1 MRLEPRPDALGLK
14 LHTKVLIALYAVF
27 AVYGVIDYTIQRQV
41 ILPSFESL
49 EEESARTD
57 MERVTRTLDREL
69 SQLMT
74 FSADWGNW
82 IDTYKFMEDKN
93 QDFIDINMN
102 PSFLNSS
109 GIELVA
115 FLDREGRYVWRQG
128 YDARIH
134 EPLRFAFLDDDSLG
148 SGHPFLPAIA
158 QGTRN
163 QGIVLTEHG
172 PMLLTLS
179 PILDGNGNGPH
190 RGAVLMGRLLAGKRI
205 AQLAEQAQ
213 VLLTLRV
220 LGTPYPQQSTAPDG
234 PVTTRIVHREG
245 MNEVYREIT
254 DIYGRHALRLRID
267 VPRSITAKGRAA
279 TRFALSS
286 LLIVG
291 VIVILVLIFAIRHM
305 ILGPVS
311 RMTQHAVRIAEH
323 DDLTVRLALDRRD
336 ELGLLA
342 REFDKMVDKLEDAR
356 RRLVDHSF
364 EAGAAQLA
372 SGVLHNVGNAM
383 TPLSVTVASLQK
395 RLREAPVDDV
405 LLVLAE
411 MDKADVSP
419 ERRADLEEFLRLTG
433 RELASAVTQA
443 HGESD
448 TVARQ
453 AEMIQQVLAQQLR
466 SSHAAPV
473 MEAVRLPDLIERA
486 VDMVPIALRPFLSIH
501 VDSALQSLK
510 SVHVAR
516 TTLQQVFQNLIQ
528 NAAES
533 MRDVGRARGNLHV
546 SGGIVAGPEGGK
558 LQLRFTDDGV
568 GIAVEH
574 LPRIFERGFSTK
586 SRESNS
592 GIGLHWCANALH
604 ALGGSL
610 KAEISAS
617 GQGASFLVTLPM
629 VEQGTGAARAA

>member
-1 MRLEPRPDALGLK
+1 MRVRPRRDAIGLK

-69 SQLMT
+69 TQLMT

-82 IDTYKFMEDKN
+82 IDTYRFMDDRN

-115 FLDREGRYVWRQG
+115 FLDREGRFIWRQG

-134 EPLRFAFLDDDSLG
+134 EPLGFAFLDDDALEPR
-148 SGHPFLPAIA
+148 HPFLPSIG

-190 RGAVLMGRLLAGKRI
+190 RGAVLMGRLLIGKRI
-205 AQLAEQAQ
+205 AQLSEQAQ
-213 VLLTLRV
+213 VQLTLRV
-220 LGTPYPQQSTAPDG
+220 LKPLVPQPVTAPNG
-234 PVTTRIVHREG
+234 PVTTRIVHRESI
-245 MNEVYREIT
+245 NEVYREVA
-254 DIYGRHALRLRID
+254 DVYGRHALMLRID
-267 VPRSITAKGRAA
+267 VPRSITAKGQAA
-279 TRFALSS
+279 TRFALWS
-286 LLIVG
+286 LLMVG
-291 VIVILVLIFAIRHM
+291 VIVVLVLIFAIRHI

-336 ELGLLA
+336 ELGVLA

-405 LLVLAE
+405 MLVLAE
-411 MDKADVSP
+411 LGTTGDSP

-433 RELASAVTQA
+433 RELANAVTQA
-443 HGESD
+443 RGETD
-448 TVARQ
+448 TLARQ

-473 MEAVRLPDLIERA
+473 IEAVRLPDLIERA
-486 VDMVPIALRPFLSIH
+486 VEMIPIALRSFLAIH
-501 VDSALQSLK
+501 VDPALQSLK

-533 MRDVGRARGNLHV
+533 MRDTGRARGNLHV
-546 SGGIVAGPEGGK
+546 SGGIVAGPDGGR
-558 LQLRFTDDGV
+558 LQLRFSDDGD
-568 GIAVEH
+568 GIAPEH

-610 KAEISAS
+610 KAEKRAP
-617 GQGASFLVTLPM
+617 GEGATFLVTYPT
-629 VEQGTGAARAA
+629 VEQGSGAACAA